1 MSLESGVGSQEVVMA
16 DQTTRQCELRKV
28 EANKGGGYE
37 TGRDAALWP
46 FERGCKGLPYS
57 M

>member
-1 MSLESGVGSQEVVMA
+1 MA

-28 EANKGGGYE
+28 EANERGGYE

-46 FERGCKGLPYS
+46 FVRGCKGLPYIS
-57 M
+57 PGVRF